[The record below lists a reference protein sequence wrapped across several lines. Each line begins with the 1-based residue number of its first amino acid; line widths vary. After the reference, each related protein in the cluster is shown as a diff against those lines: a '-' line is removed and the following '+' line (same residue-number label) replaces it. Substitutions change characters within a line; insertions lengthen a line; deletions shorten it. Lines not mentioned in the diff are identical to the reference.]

1 MNEKWGKEINT
12 LNKKF
17 IHIERELRERKRIR
31 ELQEQQARKT
41 TEEFKTKIEIR
52 EFLKKDMWFS
62 IFLSEQGGFTRWNK
76 KRTWAIDSDIFK
88 AFPVDIKN
96 DWDLNDFI
104 SYESKNNPNIVKE
117 SAQVIKINPRMDTQS
132 LSNQGKGIYL
142 EAKIGNQ
149 IFSSVSIPR
158 KFIQEYRSN
167 SYIRYTVLFDARV
180 PASERLKITQT
191 LVNKVET
198 ATDHDLITWG
208 IKRSSTFIEQIAQ
221 QQYDQIA
228 ESTINELYPT
238 N

>member
-62 IFLSEQGGFTRWNK
+62 IFLSKQGGFTRWNK

-104 SYESKNNPNIVKE
+104 SYKSKNNPNIVKE
-117 SAQVIKINPRMDTQS
+117 SGQVIKINLRMSMTPWINS
-132 LSNQGKGIYL
+132 RKVIYL
-142 EAKIGNQ
+142 ESKIGNQ
-149 IFSSVSIPR
+149 ILSSVSIPKTFVLER
-158 KFIQEYRSN
+158 RPD

-191 LVNKVET
+191 LVNKMET

>member
-1 MNEKWGKEINT
+1 M
-12 LNKKF
+12 
-17 IHIERELRERKRIR
+17 
-31 ELQEQQARKT
+31 
-41 TEEFKTKIEIR
+41 
-52 EFLKKDMWFS
+52 
-62 IFLSEQGGFTRWNK
+62 
-76 KRTWAIDSDIFK
+76 
-88 AFPVDIKN
+88 
-96 DWDLNDFI
+96 NDFI

-191 LVNKVET
+191 LVNKMET
-198 ATDHDLITWG
+198 ATDHDLIT
-208 IKRSSTFIEQIAQ
+208 
-221 QQYDQIA
+221 
-228 ESTINELYPT
+228 
-238 N
+238 

>member
-17 IHIERELRERKRIR
+17 IHIERELRERKGIR

-52 EFLKKDMWFS
+52 EPLKKDMWFS
-62 IFLSEQGGFTRWNK
+62 IFLTEQGGFTRWNK

-117 SAQVIKINPRMDTQS
+117 SGQVIKINLRMSMTPWIHS
-132 LSNQGKGIYL
+132 RKG
-142 EAKIGNQ
+142 
-149 IFSSVSIPR
+149 
-158 KFIQEYRSN
+158 
-167 SYIRYTVLFDARV
+167 
-180 PASERLKITQT
+180 
-191 LVNKVET
+191 
-198 ATDHDLITWG
+198 
-208 IKRSSTFIEQIAQ
+208 
-221 QQYDQIA
+221 
-228 ESTINELYPT
+228 
-238 N
+238 

>member
-1 MNEKWGKEINT
+1 
-12 LNKKF
+12 
-17 IHIERELRERKRIR
+17 
-31 ELQEQQARKT
+31 
-41 TEEFKTKIEIR
+41 
-52 EFLKKDMWFS
+52 MWFS

-117 SAQVIKINPRMDTQS
+117 SGQVIKINLRMSMTPWINS
-132 LSNQGKGIYL
+132 RKVIYL
-142 EAKIGNQ
+142 ESKIGNQ
-149 IFSSVSIPR
+149 ILSSVSIPR
-158 KFIQEYRSN
+158 TFVLERRPD

-191 LVNKVET
+191 LVNKMET
-198 ATDHDLITWG
+198 ATDHDLRNWG
-208 IKRSSTFIEQIAQ
+208 IKRSSDFIEQVAQ

-228 ESTINELYPT
+228 KSTINELYPT